1 MFTLEDFI
9 LAVVGCMF
17 IISGFLF
24 IFFGLFVAKPT
35 IELLVLFGLVL
46 LFFGVIL
53 FASFLVRIRLD

>member
-17 IISGFLF
+17 IISGLLF
-24 IFFGLFVAKPT
+24 IFFGLFVAEPA

-53 FASFLVRIRLD
+53 FASFLVRIKLD